1 MGSFSE
7 DESSNDGYEQH
18 SFPAE
23 IGRDHSQGQP
33 AQLAGAKDER
43 VESRVAALLHTI
55 EQEIIPRLVLAHRD
69 PQACLP
75 YPALEGQGIGPEDVL
90 AFTKLALTA
99 DEHAAFQCIE
109 SMRARG
115 ISLESIYIDLLAPV
129 ARHLGE
135 LWNEDLCDFTDV
147 TLGLGRLQRILR
159 ETSVSAQLP
168 ELPAA
173 DGHRILLVPGPGQQH
188 TFGLSMVREFF
199 RRAGWNISGGATDS
213 HVDPA
218 RLAKR
223 EHFDVVGL
231 SFGDET
237 KLGALGKCISN
248 IRAESMNQAVVI
260 IVGGPLFVAQPS
272 YRELVQA
279 DAVITEGREAP
290 AMAQDLVSRF
300 LKSSQ
305 RQA

>member
-173 DGHRILLVPGPGQQH
+173 DGHRILLLPGPGQQH

-199 RRAGWNISGGATDS
+199 RRADWNVSGGATDS

>member
-1 MGSFSE
+1 MGSFIE

-43 VESRVAALLHTI
+43 VESRMAALLQTI

-99 DEHAAFQCIE
+99 DERAAFQCIE
-109 SMRARG
+109 SIRARG

-135 LWNEDLCDFTDV
+135 LWNQDLCDFTDV

-159 ETSVSAQLP
+159 EISASAQLP

-173 DGHRILLVPGPGQQH
+173 DGHRILLLPGPGQQH

-218 RLAKR
+218 RLTKR

-248 IRAESMNQAVVI
+248 IRAESMNRAVVI

-272 YRELVQA
+272 YCELVQA
-279 DAVITEGREAP
+279 DAIITEGRDAP

-300 LKSSQ
+300 RKSSQ

>member
-173 DGHRILLVPGPGQQH
+173 DGHRILLLPGPGQQH